1 MKHNKFDSFEILLNC
16 QSLVPNISGF
26 LELTSLDI
34 ELCLREIL
42 ALFSIRNKSYNW
54 PMKLLF
60 NSLQIEHFLIRNGTQ
75 LKKQKFS
82 ILPSISGSQC
92 NKWIPETPCKRLL
105 RYILFVNQHF
115 LYVIG
120 KIKES
125 CISGFTC
132 DLNLYTW
139 AQSHCYISNIGLA

>member
-1 MKHNKFDSFEILLNC
+1 MVLNLKNKN
-16 QSLVPNISGF
+16 F
-26 LELTSLDI
+26 LFY
-34 ELCLREIL
+34 LR
-42 ALFSIRNKSYNW
+42 
-54 PMKLLF
+54 
-60 NSLQIEHFLIRNGTQ
+60 FLG
-75 LKKQKFS
+75 L
-82 ILPSISGSQC
+82 C

-132 DLNLYTW
+132 DLNLYT
-139 AQSHCYISNIGLA
+139 